1 MLTLDV
7 KTLLIGLLIISLI
20 VLVVFIIV
28 LIANAI
34 KALKKVI
41 LMLEDTQSVTAIVA
55 NRADQLDEGV
65 DSMLESVSNFK
76 DSMKDK
82 FSGNSGKG
90 LIGNIKDLKNAG
102 ATIKDTINNFS
113 SLKNGNGSNE
123 GNMNRA
129 RRSLKSQEMR
139 EARNARRKSRFAPSE
154 RHERY

>member
-28 LIANAI
+28 LVANAI
-34 KALKKVI
+34 KALKKVV

-65 DSMLESVSNFK
+65 DSMVESVSNFK

-90 LIGNIKDLKNAG
+90 LFGNLKDLKAAG
-102 ATIKDTINNFS
+102 MTIKDTINNFS
-113 SLKNGNGSNE
+113 SLKNGNGSND
-123 GNMNRA
+123 GSMNRA

-139 EARNARRKSRFAPSE
+139 DARNSRRKSRFAPSQ
-154 RHERY
+154 RHEKY